1 MAVRIP
7 SMFCGWFLGLNLPN
21 QLTLIRMVM
30 AGVFVVLMAINTVTT
45 LVMAYILFTAA
56 VITDYYDGK
65 IARERNLITKFGK
78 LLDPV
83 ADKILLSAA
92 FIMLMAMPDLELPA
106 WAVII
111 VIAREFMVTGARSFA
126 ASEGIVI
133 QASES
138 GKNKTALQMV
148 YVFAFLLLVV
158 VGRFLMQWDFAFA
171 DLYQDLVRLASFWG
185 IMAVALYTFYSGVHF
200 LWVNWRQ
207 LLPDQQAE

>member
-1 MAVRIP
+1 MAVRI
-7 SMFCGWFLGLNLPN
+7 SGMSFSWFLGLNLPN
-21 QLTLIRMVM
+21 QLTLMRMVM
-30 AGVFVVLMAINTVTT
+30 TGFFVALMAWET
-45 LVMAYILFTAA
+45 LSALIAAYIVFTAA

-92 FIMLMAMPDLELPA
+92 FIMLMAMPDVYLPA
-106 WAVII
+106 WAVTI

-138 GKNKTALQMV
+138 GKNKTVLQTV
-148 YVFAFLLLVV
+148 YVFVFLLLVV
-158 VGRFLMQWDFAFA
+158 VGRFLMQWGFEFA
-171 DLYQDLVRLASFWG
+171 DLSRELVRLASFWG
-185 IMAVALYTFYSGVHF
+185 IMAVALYTLYSGVHF

-207 LLPDQQAE
+207 LLPEHQAE

>member
-1 MAVRIP
+1 MTVRTP
-7 SMFCGWFLGLNLPN
+7 SMSFGWFFSLNLPN
-21 QLTLIRMVM
+21 RLTLIRMVM
-30 AGVFVVLMAINTVTT
+30 AGIFVALVALDT
-45 LVMAYILFTAA
+45 LSALIAAYIVFTAA

-158 VGRFLMQWDFAFA
+158 VGRCLMQWGFEFA
-171 DLYQDLVRLASFWG
+171 DLYRELVRLASFWG
-185 IMAVALYTFYSGVHF
+185 IMLVALYTLYSGVHF
-200 LWVNWRQ
+200 LWVNWHQ
-207 LLPDQQAE
+207 LLPDHQAE